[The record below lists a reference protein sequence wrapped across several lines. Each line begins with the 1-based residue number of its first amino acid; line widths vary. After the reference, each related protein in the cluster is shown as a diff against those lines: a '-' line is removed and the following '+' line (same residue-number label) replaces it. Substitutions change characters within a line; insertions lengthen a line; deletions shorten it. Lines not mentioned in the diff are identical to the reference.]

1 MVIKMLSDLRRQGD
15 EKKNEN
21 LKKEIRSIRKYQT
34 KLLTIEKYSG
44 GFKNRMDEVGAH
56 QLAGL

>member
-1 MVIKMLSDLRRQGD
+1 MVIRILSDLRRQGH

-34 KLLTIEKYSG
+34 KLITIEKYSG
-44 GFKNRMDEVGAH
+44 GFKSRKDEVGA
-56 QLAGL
+56 QIS